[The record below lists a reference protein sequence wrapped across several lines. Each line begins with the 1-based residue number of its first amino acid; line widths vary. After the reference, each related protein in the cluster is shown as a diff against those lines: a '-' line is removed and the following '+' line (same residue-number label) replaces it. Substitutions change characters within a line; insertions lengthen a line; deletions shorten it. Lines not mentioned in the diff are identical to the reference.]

1 MKNVI
6 PLLLFS
12 YLIPFYSNAQVLE
25 ETRVM
30 SVGSKPALTI
40 VHQGADTKF
49 VDSEWREFMK
59 PYGRVAKVKQS
70 KETMAQEVQILD
82 IGGVNNLNIYNL
94 NETTGDGVKSIVW
107 FDLGSG
113 FVNSTGYPKEYVA
126 SVKLLKDFAQKVKV
140 DLITNDLETQQ
151 KQLSKFENNLG
162 KLQREQDN
170 LHKIIEDSKKRI
182 AQAESDIE
190 QNIKDQDAA
199 QKEIDGQ
206 KNVVEGVKKKLD
218 NAKDHDDH

>member
-1 MKNVI
+1 
-6 PLLLFS
+6 
-12 YLIPFYSNAQVLE
+12 
-25 ETRVM
+25 M

-59 PYGRVAKVKQS
+59 PYGKVSRVKQS
-70 KETMAQEVQILD
+70 KETMTQDVQILD
-82 IGGVNNLNIYNL
+82 IGGVNKISIYNL
-94 NETTGDGVKSIVW
+94 NETTADGVKSIVW
-107 FDLGSG
+107 FDLGTG
-113 FVNSTGYPKEYVA
+113 FVNAAAYPKEYV
-126 SVKLLKDFAQKVKV
+126 SSIKLLKDFAHKVKV
-140 DLITNDLETQQ
+140 DMITNDLEDQQ
-151 KQLSKFENNLG
+151 KQLSKYENALN

-190 QNIKDQDAA
+190 KNIKDQDAA

-218 NAKDHDDH
+218 EAKDQDDH